1 MKTRARQ
8 YISKEDMLDKE
19 SRDAAGGIAPRPG
32 HPPMDE
38 LWDKRNP
45 CAILT
50 DTEFGPYLEASKTW
64 GASEI
69 APADVSW
76 LWPGRVPLGKVT
88 LLAGLA
94 DAGKSF
100 LAIDLAARL
109 SRGEDFP
116 DDGHTGQSSGSRRPG
131 GQKAGKI
138 LYVST
143 IADARETLRARLDG
157 ALARTDNIQV
167 LTGVT
172 TQGNAPHQCGYRDFA
187 FPDDFERVE
196 HALKG
201 IPDARLVIIDALTDF
216 CSSRSQQTKTLAHL
230 SDLAATRGVAIVV
243 LMRAKGRCDAQARFQ
258 GTLDGANSL
267 VRSAWGIV
275 EDPDDPER
283 KFFLPARMNYARP
296 KGLAFRIEEGRV
308 KWEPLG
314 VVPAA
319 RAALERKMVRDWI
332 YELLLSGPQPSAL
345 VEKQAKEAGYTPA
358 MVRGARRDLM
368 IQATRVGGIA
378 GEGHWMLA
386 LPRHQAEGP
395 LVVPASAGEFVV
407 PSSAGERLV
416 GSNPLADNPPEEDTT
431 STVANPPE
439 GGTTSAAAEVLPDP
453 VPVTVESL
461 SESDE
466 SAINASHD
474 SGDILEPTS
483 ALKKNAE
490 ITAREER
497 VPCTAAEAAR
507 MRKKA
512 RRLARHERRK
522 LRRSMGRRPEVQM
535 PERCAS

>member
-1 MKTRARQ
+1 MKASARK
-8 YISKEDMLDKE
+8 YISKEDMLNME
-19 SRDAAGGIAPRPG
+19 SRDAARGIPPVPG
-32 HPPMDE
+32 RPPMDE

-45 CAILT
+45 CAILA
-50 DTEFGPYLEASKTW
+50 DSEFGPYLETSMTQ
-64 GASEI
+64 GASGI
-69 APADVSW
+69 ASADVSW
-76 LWPGRVPLGKVT
+76 LWPGRIPLGKVT
-88 LLAGLA
+88 LLAGLP

-116 DDGHTGQSSGSRRPG
+116 DDRLTAQSPGSRKPG
-131 GQKAGKI
+131 GQKTGKI

-167 LTGVT
+167 LTGVAT
-172 TQGNAPHQCGYRDFA
+172 NGRAPHQCGHRDFA
-187 FPDDFERVE
+187 FPDDCERVE
-196 HALKG
+196 HALAN

-216 CSSRSQQTKTLAHL
+216 CTSRSQQTKTLAHL
-230 SDLAATRGVAIVV
+230 SNLAATRGVAIVV
-243 LMRAKGRCDAQARFQ
+243 LMRGKGRCDAQARFQ
-258 GTLDGANSL
+258 GTLDGANSP
-267 VRSAWGIV
+267 VRSAWGII

-283 KFFLPARMNYARP
+283 KFFIPARMNYARP
-296 KGLAFRIEEGRV
+296 QGLAFRIEEGRV

-345 VEKQAKEAGYTPA
+345 VEKQAKGAGFTPA

-378 GEGHWMLA
+378 GEGHWMLS
-386 LPRHQAEGP
+386 LPGQF
-395 LVVPASAGEFVV
+395 VVPASAGE
-407 PSSAGERLV
+407 RLV
-416 GSNPLADNPPEEDTT
+416 TPVAD
-431 STVANPPE
+431 SSPE
-439 GGTTSAAAEVLPDP
+439 GRTTSAAAEVMPDP
-453 VPVTVESL
+453 APVAVENSTAPRD
-461 SESDE
+461 SVID
-466 SAINASHD
+466 ADDN
-474 SGDILEPTS
+474 SGDILEP
-483 ALKKNAE
+483 
-490 ITAREER
+490 

-512 RRLARHERRK
+512 RRLARRKRRK
-522 LRRSMGRRPEVQM
+522 LRRSMGRRPEVQV